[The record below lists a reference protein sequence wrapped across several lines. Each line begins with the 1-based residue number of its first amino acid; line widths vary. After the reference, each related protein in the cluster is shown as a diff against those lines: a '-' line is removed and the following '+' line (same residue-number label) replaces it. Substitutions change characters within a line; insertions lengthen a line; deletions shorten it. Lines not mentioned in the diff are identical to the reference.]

1 MAGEVLA
8 AWRKVMP
15 SMVRVGSMTI
25 ASLALSLS
33 P

>member
-1 MAGEVLA
+1 VPAE
-8 AWRKVMP
+8 RTKVMP
-15 SMVRVGSMTI
+15 SWVRVGSMTI